1 MSNTF
6 LGILS
11 LADLD
16 DFGATNPAPTTLAQA
31 VALAWDRS
39 SQWFYPGLIVFEHML
54 ATNALVLAAA
64 RTGLGLIIQA
74 ETLVDA
80 DIAEG
85 RLVCIKRIHCK
96 KHGYYLVRPQTAGS
110 AKLTTFI
117 AWLKRS
123 L

>member
-16 DFGATNPAPTTLAQA
+16 DFGATYKAPTTLSQA
-31 VALAWDRS
+31 VTLAWDRP

-64 RTGLGLIIQA
+64 RTGLGLTIQA
-74 ETLVDA
+74 KTLVDA

-117 AWLKRS
+117 GRL
-123 L
+123 

>member
-11 LADLD
+11 LANLD
-16 DFGATNPAPTTLAQA
+16 DFGANYKAPTTLAQA
-31 VALAWDRS
+31 VCLAWDRP

-64 RTGLGLIIQA
+64 RTGLGLTIQA
-74 ETLVDA
+74 ETHVNA

-85 RLVCIKRIHCK
+85 RLVCVKRIHCK
-96 KHGYYLVRPQTAGS
+96 QHGYYLVRPQIAGS

>member
-16 DFGATNPAPTTLAQA
+16 DFGATCKAPTTLAQA
-31 VALAWDRS
+31 VCLAWDRP
-39 SQWFYPGLIVFEHML
+39 SQWFYPGLIVLELML

-64 RTGLGLIIQA
+64 HTGLGLTIQA
-74 ETLVDA
+74 ETHVNA

-85 RLVCIKRIHCK
+85 RLVCIKRIH
-96 KHGYYLVRPQTAGS
+96 
-110 AKLTTFI
+110 
-117 AWLKRS
+117 
-123 L
+123 

>member
-1 MSNTF
+1 M
-6 LGILS
+6 
-11 LADLD
+11 
-16 DFGATNPAPTTLAQA
+16 APTTLVQA
-31 VALAWDRS
+31 VALAWDRP
-39 SQWFYPGLIVFEHML
+39 SQWFYPGLIVFEHIL

-64 RTGLGLIIQA
+64 HTGQGLTIQA
-74 ETLVDA
+74 ETPVDA

-96 KHGYYLVRPQTAGS
+96 RHGYYLVRPQTAGS

>member
-16 DFGATNPAPTTLAQA
+16 DFGATYMAPTILVQA
-31 VALAWDRS
+31 VCLAWDRP
-39 SQWFYPGLIVFEHML
+39 SQWFYPGLIVFELML

-64 RTGLGLIIQA
+64 HTGLGLTIQA
-74 ETLVDA
+74 ETHVNA

-96 KHGYYLVRPQTAGS
+96 KHGYYLVSPQTAGS
-110 AKLTTFI
+110 AKLTNFI
-117 AWLKRS
+117 GS

>member
-1 MSNTF
+1 
-6 LGILS
+6 
-11 LADLD
+11 
-16 DFGATNPAPTTLAQA
+16 
-31 VALAWDRS
+31 
-39 SQWFYPGLIVFEHML
+39 ML

-64 RTGLGLIIQA
+64 RTGLGLTIQA
-74 ETLVDA
+74 ETHVNA
-80 DIAEG
+80 DIAKS

-117 AWLKRS
+117 GRLKRS

>member
-16 DFGATNPAPTTLAQA
+16 DFSATYKAPTTLAQA
-31 VALAWDRS
+31 VCLAWDRS

-64 RTGLGLIIQA
+64 PIKLGLIIQA
-74 ETLVDA
+74 ETHVNA

-85 RLVCIKRIHCK
+85 RLVCIKRIH
-96 KHGYYLVRPQTAGS
+96 
-110 AKLTTFI
+110 
-117 AWLKRS
+117 
-123 L
+123 

>member
-31 VALAWDRS
+31 VCLAWDRS
-39 SQWFYPGLIVFEHML
+39 SQWFYPGLIFFEHML

-64 RTGLGLIIQA
+64 HTGLGLTIQA
-74 ETLVDA
+74 ETHVNA

-85 RLVCIKRIHCK
+85 RLVCIQRVHCK
-96 KHGYYLVRPQTAGS
+96 KHGYYLVTPQTAGS

>member
-16 DFGATNPAPTTLAQA
+16 DFGATYKAPTTLAQA
-31 VALAWDRS
+31 VCLAWDRP
-39 SQWFYPGLIVFEHML
+39 SQWFYPGLIFFELML

-64 RTGLGLIIQA
+64 HTGLGLIIQA
-74 ETLVDA
+74 ETSVNV

-85 RLVCIKRIHCK
+85 HLVFIKRIHCK
-96 KHGYYLVRPQTAGS
+96 RHGYYLVTPQTAGS

-117 AWLKRS
+117 A
-123 L
+123 